1 LGKSQRNKG
10 AVGEREWC
18 KELNTHIPV
27 KAKRDLEQTRDKGGD
42 VPAPPFLFEVKRR
55 KGIAVRSFL
64 DQAEE
69 ALATGRYDGCRFP
82 AVAMREDGRTDWM
95 VLLSADTFFNMMAQS
110 RGMGWDLP
118 TLKDIL

>member
-18 KELNTHIPV
+18 AVVNINTGSG
-27 KAKRDLEQTRDKGGD
+27 AKRDLEQTRDKGGD

-95 VLLSADTFFNMMAQS
+95 VLMSSETFFDMMV
-110 RGMGWDLP
+110 GVKWDLP
-118 TLKDIL
+118 KLEDIL

>member
-1 LGKSQRNKG
+1 MLNKRMG
-10 AVGEREWC
+10 TG
-18 KELNTHIPV
+18 
-27 KAKRDLEQTRDKGGD
+27 AKRDLEQTRDKGGD
-42 VPAPPFLFEVKRR
+42 VPAAPFLFEVKRR

-69 ALATGRYDGCRFP
+69 ALATGRYAGCQFP

-95 VLLSADTFFNMMAQS
+95 VLMSADTLFELLSQS